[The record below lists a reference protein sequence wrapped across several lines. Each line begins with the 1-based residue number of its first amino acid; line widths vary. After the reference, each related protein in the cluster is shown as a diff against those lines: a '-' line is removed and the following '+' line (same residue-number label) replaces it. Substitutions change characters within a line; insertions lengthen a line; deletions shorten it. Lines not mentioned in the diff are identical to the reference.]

1 MGVAFESVGVATNS
15 PGISQTVVQSSLLLL
30 YARDDT
36 TGVRSGAMKALVD
49 ATTRVDRAAIEASD
63 LILSFL

>member
-1 MGVAFESVGVATNS
+1 
-15 PGISQTVVQSSLLLL
+15 
-30 YARDDT
+30 
-36 TGVRSGAMKALVD
+36 MKALVD